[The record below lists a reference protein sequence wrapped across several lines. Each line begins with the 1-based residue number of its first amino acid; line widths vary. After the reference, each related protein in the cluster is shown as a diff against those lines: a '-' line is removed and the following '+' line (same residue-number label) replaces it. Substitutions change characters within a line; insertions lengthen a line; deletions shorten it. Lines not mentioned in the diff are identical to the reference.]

1 MVKILLVEDDFMI
14 GESLAKALK
23 LGGYTV
29 DWVHDGESADAA
41 LATYDYAMMLLDL
54 GLPGRSGIEV
64 LKAQRAAGNAI
75 PVLILTARDEP
86 SEVALGLDCGADDY
100 MVKPFHLVELEA
112 RIRAL
117 LRRKNNQLASEKVH
131 GALSLNPVTRQVKLG
146 DETILLSQREFA
158 IMQALLENPEA
169 ILSRAQLE
177 ESLYGWN
184 EEVESNAVEVH
195 IHHLRRK
202 LGQQAIRNV
211 RGLGYMIGTL

>member
-1 MVKILLVEDDFMI
+1 MKILLVEDDSMI

-41 LATYDYAMMLLDL
+41 LADHDYAMMLLDL
-54 GLPGRSGIEV
+54 GLPLRSGIDV
-64 LKAQRAAGNAI
+64 LKAQRAAGNPI

-117 LRRKNNQLASEKVH
+117 LRRKTNQPAPEKIH

-177 ESLYGWN
+177 EALYGWN

-202 LGQQAIRNV
+202 LGPQAIRNV
-211 RGLGYMIGTL
+211 RGLGYMIGAL